1 MSFDFSLTTFSPKG
15 KLLQIEYALKAVS
28 QGKASLGICAK
39 NGVVIATDK
48 KINSSLIDEVNLNTF
63 FPFCY
68 GQKTIYR
75 HVLTPLFIYLF
86 SLLFFN
92 STNFISHDIDFDNDS
107 IYTFYFIK
115 PRSHCIKKFR
125 SLIKLVG
132 LYILVWD
139 QISEYWYARH
149 VNVHKPTTA
158 STTKIN
164 QLVC

>member
-75 HVLTPLFIYLF
+75 HVLTPLFIYSLF
-86 SLLFFN
+86 CSSIQQILYFTT
-92 STNFISHDIDFDNDS
+92 STLTMIRSTHFISLNPAAIVSKNSDHQQNLWGCIFWYGTRFQS
-107 IYTFYFIK
+107 IGTQ
-115 PRSHCIKKFR
+115 
-125 SLIKLVG
+125 G
-132 LYILVWD
+132 
-139 QISEYWYARH
+139 
-149 VNVHKPTTA
+149 T
-158 STTKIN
+158 
-164 QLVC
+164 

>member
-75 HVLTPLFIYLF
+75 HVLTPLFILSF
-86 SLLFFN
+86 VLQFN
-92 STNFISHDIDFDNDS
+92 KFYIS
-107 IYTFYFIK
+107 
-115 PRSHCIKKFR
+115 
-125 SLIKLVG
+125 
-132 LYILVWD
+132 
-139 QISEYWYARH
+139 RH
-149 VNVHKPTTA
+149 R
-158 STTKIN
+158 
-164 QLVC
+164 L